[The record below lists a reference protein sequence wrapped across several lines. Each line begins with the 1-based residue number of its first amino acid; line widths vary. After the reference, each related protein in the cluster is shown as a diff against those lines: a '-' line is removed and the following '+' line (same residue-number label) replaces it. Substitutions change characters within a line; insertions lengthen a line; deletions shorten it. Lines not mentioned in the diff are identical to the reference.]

1 MVLHFVMWKSSL
13 KGDNLLKVRRMLSHV
28 GGKITCP
35 QCTAAHLPEQSP
47 APYMSPVLGGLSWKN
62 IWQHTD
68 ELLPPQF
75 WKITFDSTSTDFIYF
90 RCSVSSLLDMN
101 SLKIRNLD
109 GSGGGGFVAQ
119 SWPTLCDPM
128 DCSLPGSSIH
138 GILSA
143 RVLEWVAIPFS
154 RGSSQP
160 RDQTCVSFVSLAPPP
175 RRCHQK
181 PWKKLRPDQASFFK
195 QQKSKICFLLII
207 KVLCNHYWKL
217 IKKRMKK
224 INHNPVTQK
233 WPSILQDISSQFVCV
248 SFPCPRI
255 EHNIFKYFLCNITYS
270 QGIWT
275 FRHLNKPL
283 PLFLKIYLSGW

>member
-1 MVLHFVMWKSSL
+1 MSL
-13 KGDNLLKVRRMLSHV
+13 VRGPLV
-28 GGKITCP
+28 KK
-35 QCTAAHLPEQSP
+35 HL
-47 APYMSPVLGGLSWKN
+47 AGHRWTVASPVLKN
-62 IWQHTD
+62 HLWRNVSRLY
-68 ELLPPQF
+68 LLPVFCQF
-75 WKITFDSTSTDFIYF
+75 PSWHELFEDQKPWGKWWWWWF
-90 RCSVSSLLDMN
+90 RCSV
-101 SLKIRNLD
+101 
-109 GSGGGGFVAQ
+109 VAQ

-128 DCSLPGSSIH
+128 DCSPPGSSIH

-160 RDQTCVSFVSLAPPP
+160 RDQTCVSFVSFLAPPP

-195 QQKSKICFLLII
+195 PQKSKICFLLII

-248 SFPCPRI
+248 SFPCPRV

-270 QGIWT
+270 QGV
-275 FRHLNKPL
+275 
-283 PLFLKIYLSGW
+283 